1 MNREQIEGNWNEFI
15 GKIRQKWADLT
26 DDDIQR
32 MKGKYE
38 ECVGVLQK
46 KYGKTK
52 EEVERQLSE
61 IS

>member
-1 MNREQIEGNWNEFI
+1 MSKR
-15 GKIRQKWADLT
+15 RQKWADLT
-26 DDDIQR
+26 DDDVQR
-32 MKGKYE
+32 MKGNYE
-38 ECVGVLQK
+38 ECVGILQQ

>member
-1 MNREQIEGNWNEFI
+1 MNREQIEGNWNEFK
-15 GKIRQKWADLT
+15 GKMRQKWADLT
-26 DDDIQR
+26 DDDVQR
-32 MKGKYE
+32 MKGNYE
-38 ECVGVLQK
+38 ECVGVLQQ